1 MVSQLT
7 MPRIFGLFACL
18 TALFLFVPA
27 CGQNEGGRCQVNSDC
42 GSGLYCSGNNL
53 GDGICTS
60 NASRDVISD
69 ASTNSDV
76 MVSVDEGSFVSV
88 DGRTEE
94 TAVSSPQVDAEVVVT
109 PARDATVLDGTAI
122 DAGVAIDAAAVIDAS
137 AVIDAGAV
145 DSGSFDS
152 IGLD

>member
-27 CGQNEGGRCQVNSDC
+27 CGQNEGGRSQIESDC
-42 GSGLYCSGNNL
+42 GSGLHCWKGETGN
-53 GDGICTS
+53 GICKSNTS
-60 NASRDVISD
+60 GDTTSD

-76 MVSVDEGSFVSV
+76 IVSVDEGSFVSV

>member
-7 MPRIFGLFACL
+7 MPRILGPFACL

-42 GSGLYCSGNNL
+42 GSGLTCKDPDK
-53 GDGICTS
+53 GDGTCQPSTIQTT
-60 NASRDVISD
+60 SD
-69 ASTNSDV
+69 A
-76 MVSVDEGSFVSV
+76 
-88 DGRTEE
+88 
-94 TAVSSPQVDAEVVVT
+94 AQVDAYSGVKADALVT
-109 PARDATVLDGTAI
+109 LDGTEIDSTAF
-122 DAGVAIDAAAVIDAS
+122 DAGAVLDAAAVLDAGAAMDAAAAIDAAAVIDAS